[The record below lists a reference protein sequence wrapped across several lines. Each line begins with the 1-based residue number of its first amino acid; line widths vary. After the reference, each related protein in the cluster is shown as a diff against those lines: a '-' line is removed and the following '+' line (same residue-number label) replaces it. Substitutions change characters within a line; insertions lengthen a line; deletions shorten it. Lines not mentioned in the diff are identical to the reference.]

1 MTLVAINSVAASFV
15 RSLSGEGSRLD
26 RPFLDPEAAAE
37 TAPSAANCCD
47 SARLV
52 RYTNRFRVRCT
63 DLLRVRYIDPLR
75 VPCTNLRPGP
85 CIAHLQAP
93 CKDRHLARY
102 TSRPRVR
109 CIDHLRGPCM
119 HRHLDPCKGRHRIP
133 YIAHPPARCTCHEA
147 TTYRPLI
154 LNGDVKCFK
163 NRRQILRSN
172 ATPMLCDSTAM
183 DWPT

>member
-63 DLLRVRYIDPLR
+63 DL
-75 VPCTNLRPGP
+75 
-85 CIAHLQAP
+85 
-93 CKDRHLARY
+93 
-102 TSRPRVR
+102 
-109 CIDHLRGPCM
+109 LRGPCM

>member
-52 RYTNRFRVRCT
+52 RYTNRLRVRCT

-75 VPCTNLRPGP
+75 VPCT
-85 CIAHLQAP
+85 
-93 CKDRHLARY
+93 
-102 TSRPRVR
+102 
-109 CIDHLRGPCM
+109 HLR
-119 HRHLDPCKGRHRIP
+119 LDPCKGRHRIP
-133 YIAHPPARCTCHEA
+133 YIAPPPARCTCHEA

>member
-52 RYTNRFRVRCT
+52 RYTNRLRVRCT
-63 DLLRVRYIDPLR
+63 DLLRVRYIAPLR
-75 VPCTNLRPGP
+75 V
-85 CIAHLQAP
+85 P

-119 HRHLDPCKGRHRIP
+119 HRHLDPCK
-133 YIAHPPARCTCHEA
+133 
-147 TTYRPLI
+147 
-154 LNGDVKCFK
+154 
-163 NRRQILRSN
+163 
-172 ATPMLCDSTAM
+172 
-183 DWPT
+183 

>member
-52 RYTNRFRVRCT
+52 RYTNRLRVRCT

-93 CKDRHLARY
+93 CKD
-102 TSRPRVR
+102 
-109 CIDHLRGPCM
+109 
-119 HRHLDPCKGRHRIP
+119 RHRIP